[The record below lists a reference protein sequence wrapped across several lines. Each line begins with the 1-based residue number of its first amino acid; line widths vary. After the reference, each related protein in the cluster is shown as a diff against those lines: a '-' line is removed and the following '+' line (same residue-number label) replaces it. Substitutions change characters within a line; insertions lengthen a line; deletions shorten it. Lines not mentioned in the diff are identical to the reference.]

1 MVHECFS
8 ALLEKS
14 TIALFYCVGRFAL
27 MSRNSKT
34 TSPHQEPGHSDEGD
48 AAHDNTVH
56 ISFCGRPAQVNGGVL
71 NLYALFGHND
81 FVPIRL
87 SGPKSERSGVQR
99 HAVADGCYHV
109 EAGSSFSAVASHA
122 RRSDYHRVA
131 ETATKRVSR
140 TVAREKPLD
149 EVIHNSDDDVRPV
162 VKVRGRPKAAAKGVT
177 SSDIIEAMRASKR
190 PRGETQAQALHTT
203 LNDRV
208 KSSLELLK
216 PSISMDEED
225 VPITLPRRYGNSPQ
239 PEALPPI
246 AQRSGTT
253 RSPILAAPS
262 VSRPKPD
269 TRGSR
274 MNSAAFP
281 ARGDSSAAELRSG
294 LSASMP
300 APAADRQAPS
310 PSPAPFVAPM
320 PRAAADHSVAKR
332 SSSLSRAVAAAPRV
346 DADSTDDDRPLIAT
360 TKDSRGKSNKKG
372 DRDTH
377 EPRVKK
383 GANEKHLDDRRI
395 RSQPTVHQQPPS
407 AGPLPRRS
415 SPLQSAKQSSLE
427 DSITASIIGMK
438 QPSKLSQSSSDPP
451 SFLLPPQKAPPAKR
465 QRSPSTPPQLRPDD
479 SFHRDRSYTYN
490 GIYRG
495 QSIDESPALGFTR
508 VDTKLTQFSLDPS
521 EDTDSD

>member
-1 MVHECFS
+1 
-8 ALLEKS
+8 
-14 TIALFYCVGRFAL
+14 

-34 TSPHQEPGHSDEGD
+34 ISPHQAGHSDEGD
-48 AAHDNTVH
+48 AAHDDTVH

-71 NLYALFGHND
+71 NLYALFGHSD

-87 SGPKSERSGVQR
+87 SGPRSERSGVQR

-109 EAGSSFSAVASHA
+109 EAGSSYSAIASHA
-122 RRSDYHRVA
+122 RRSDYHRAA

-140 TVAREKPLD
+140 TVAREEPL
-149 EVIHNSDDDVRPV
+149 NDDDVRPV

-177 SSDIIEAMRASKR
+177 SSDIIETMRASRR

-262 VSRPKPD
+262 VSRSKPD

-320 PRAAADHSVAKR
+320 PRVAADHSVAKR

-346 DADSTDDDRPLIAT
+346 DTDSTDDDRPLIAA
-360 TKDSRGKSNKKG
+360 TKGSRGKSNKKG

-383 GANEKHLDDRRI
+383 GANEKHLDDRRSRS
-395 RSQPTVHQQPPS
+395 RSQPTAHQQQPPS

-415 SPLQSAKQSSLE
+415 SPLQPASLE

-508 VDTKLTQFSLDPS
+508 VNTKLTQFSLDPS